1 VKTAAVV
8 LGIIGGVLD
17 ALLALFVMV
26 FGGLAA
32 NALLNAGIPGLEGL
46 AASGVTGSVLTA
58 AFVIAGF
65 VILLVAVLGIV
76 GGAVARK
83 NPTLGGI
90 LMLVAGGLNLFGGW
104 PGFIIGALLIAGG
117 ILALV
122 AANEAKKTAPPA
134 PAAPAA

>member
-1 VKTAAVV
+1 VLVPLRTPSFPQQVHAAK
-8 LGIIGGVLD
+8 
-17 ALLALFVMV
+17 
-26 FGGLAA
+26 
-32 NALLNAGIPGLEGL
+32 
-46 AASGVTGSVLTA
+46 VLTA

-65 VILLVAVLGIV
+65 IILLVAVLGIV
-76 GGAVARK
+76 GGSVGRK

-134 PAAPAA
+134 PAFDSL

>member
-1 VKTAAVV
+1 VKTTAVV
-8 LGIIGGVLD
+8 LGIAGGVLN

-32 NALLNAGIPGLEGL
+32 
-46 AASGVTGSVLTA
+46 SGVTGSMLTA

-65 VILLVAVLGIV
+65 IVLLVAVLGIV

-83 NPTLGGI
+83 KPTLGGI

-104 PGFIIGALLIAGG
+104 PVFIIAALLITGG

-122 AANEAKKTAPPA
+122 AANEAKKAAPPA

>member
-1 VKTAAVV
+1 MKTAAVV
-8 LGIIGGVLD
+8 LGIVGGVLD
-17 ALLALFVMV
+17 ALLALFIMV
-26 FGGLAA
+26 FGGVVAS
-32 NALLNAGIPGLEGL
+32 ALLNAGIPVGAGI
-46 AASGVTGSVLTA
+46 TGSVLTA

-83 NPTLGGI
+83 KPTLGGI